1 MIFKNFQLSKLNFD
15 KYNLYLL
22 YGKNEGLQ
30 NEVINEY
37 FIKNFK
43 GEIIKY
49 DEKEILNN
57 NEVIIGEILNKSLF
71 CEKRILIV
79 SRATDKSVKIIE
91 EILEKNI
98 NDIKIIYKSGALE
111 KRSKLRNIF
120 EKNKLTV
127 VIPFYED
134 DLRSLLTI
142 INNFIRK
149 NEIKISR
156 ESINLLIERANGS
169 RETLNNELEKIYN
182 YSLSNKN
189 LQYDIVEKLTNLSEN
204 IDVNELVDQYLIKN
218 TKHVTKILNENN
230 YSDEDCILIL
240 RTILI
245 KSKRLLGIIEK
256 NNEVKNID
264 EVITNVRPPVFWKD
278 KEKVKKQAN
287 NWNFEELKRKIY
299 QINEIETLVK
309 SNSKNSLNIV
319 SNFILNY

>member
-15 KYNLYLL
+15 KYNLYLF

-149 NEIKISR
+149 NDIKISR

-264 EVITNVRPPVFWKD
+264 EVITNIRPPVFWKD
-278 KEKVKKQAN
+278 KERVKKQAN
-287 NWNFEELKRKIY
+287 NWDFRELRVKIY
-299 QINEIETLVK
+299 QISEIETLVK

-319 SNFILNY
+319 SNFMLNY

>member
-189 LQYDIVEKLTNLSEN
+189 LQYDIVKKLTNLSEN

-278 KEKVKKQAN
+278 KERVKKQAN
-287 NWNFEELKRKIY
+287 NWDFKELRVKIY
-299 QINEIETLVK
+299 QISEIETLVK

-319 SNFILNY
+319 SNFMLNY

>member
-15 KYNLYLL
+15 NYNFYLF
-22 YGKNEGLQ
+22 YGKNEGFQ
-30 NEVINEY
+30 NEIIQEY

-49 DEKEILNN
+49 DENEVLNN
-57 NEVIIGEILNKSLF
+57 NQIIIEEILNKSLF
-71 CEKRILIV
+71 YEKKIVIV
-79 SRATDKSVKIIE
+79 SRATDKSLKIIE
-91 EILEKNI
+91 EILDKNF
-98 NDIKIIYKSGALE
+98 NDIKIIFKSGTLE
-111 KRSKLRNIF
+111 KKSKLRNFF
-120 EKNKLTV
+120 EKNNKTV
-127 VIPFYED
+127 IVPFYED
-134 DLRSLLTI
+134 DLKSLLPI
-142 INNFIRK
+142 INNFIKK

-169 RETLNNELEKIYN
+169 RNSLNKELEKIYN
-182 YSLSNKN
+182 YSISNKN
-189 LQYDIVEKLTNLSEN
+189 LQHEIVKKLTNLSEN

-240 RTILI
+240 RMILI

-256 NNEVKNID
+256 NNEGRNID

>member
-15 KYNLYLL
+15 NYNLYLL

-120 EKNKLTV
+120 EKNKLTA

-149 NEIKISR
+149 NDIKISR

-189 LQYDIVEKLTNLSEN
+189 LQYDIVKKLTNLSEN

-256 NNEVKNID
+256 NNEVRNID
-264 EVITNVRPPVFWKD
+264 EVITNIRPPIFWKD

-287 NWNFEELKRKIY
+287 NWDFKELRVKIY
-299 QINEIETLVK
+299 QISEIETLVK
-309 SNSKNSLNIV
+309 SNARNSLNIV
-319 SNFILNY
+319 SNFMLNY

>member
-15 KYNLYLL
+15 NYNFYLF
-22 YGKNEGLQ
+22 YGKNEGFQ
-30 NEVINEY
+30 NEIIQEY
-37 FIKNFK
+37 FIKDFK

-49 DEKEILNN
+49 DENEVLNN
-57 NEVIIGEILNKSLF
+57 NQIIIEEILNKSLF
-71 CEKRILIV
+71 YEKKIVIV
-79 SRATDKSVKIIE
+79 SRATDKSLKIIE
-91 EILEKNI
+91 EILDKNF
-98 NDIKIIYKSGALE
+98 NDIKIIFKSGTLE
-111 KRSKLRNIF
+111 KKSKLRNFF
-120 EKNKLTV
+120 EKNNKTV
-127 VIPFYED
+127 IVPFYED
-134 DLRSLLTI
+134 DLKSLLPI
-142 INNFIRK
+142 INNFIKK

-169 RETLNNELEKIYN
+169 RDSLNKELEKIYN
-182 YSLSNKN
+182 YSISDKN
-189 LQYDIVEKLTNLSEN
+189 LKHEIVKKLTNLSEN

-240 RTILI
+240 RMILI

-256 NNEVKNID
+256 NNEGRNID

-299 QINEIETLVK
+299 QINEIETLIK

>member
-15 KYNLYLL
+15 NYNFYLF
-22 YGKNEGLQ
+22 YGKNEGFQ
-30 NEVINEY
+30 NEIIQEY
-37 FIKNFK
+37 FIKDFK

-49 DEKEILNN
+49 DENEVLNN
-57 NEVIIGEILNKSLF
+57 NQIIIEEILNKSLF
-71 CEKRILIV
+71 YEKKIVIV
-79 SRATDKSVKIIE
+79 SRATDKSLKIIE
-91 EILEKNI
+91 EILDKNFY
-98 NDIKIIYKSGALE
+98 DIKIIFKSGTLE
-111 KRSKLRNIF
+111 KKSKLRNFF
-120 EKNKLTV
+120 EKNNKTV
-127 VIPFYED
+127 IVPFYED
-134 DLRSLLTI
+134 DLKSLLPI
-142 INNFIRK
+142 INNFIKK

-169 RETLNNELEKIYN
+169 RNSLNKELEKIYN
-182 YSLSNKN
+182 YSISNKN
-189 LQYDIVEKLTNLSEN
+189 LQHEIVKKLTNLSEN

-240 RTILI
+240 RMILI

-256 NNEVKNID
+256 NNEGRNID

-299 QINEIETLVK
+299 QINEIETLIK

>member
-15 KYNLYLL
+15 NYNLYLL

-120 EKNKLTV
+120 EKNKLTA

-149 NEIKISR
+149 NDIKISR

-182 YSLSNKN
+182 YSSK
-189 LQYDIVEKLTNLSEN
+189 
-204 IDVNELVDQYLIKN
+204 
-218 TKHVTKILNENN
+218 TK
-230 YSDEDCILIL
+230 
-240 RTILI
+240 
-245 KSKRLLGIIEK
+245 
-256 NNEVKNID
+256 
-264 EVITNVRPPVFWKD
+264 
-278 KEKVKKQAN
+278 
-287 NWNFEELKRKIY
+287 
-299 QINEIETLVK
+299 
-309 SNSKNSLNIV
+309 
-319 SNFILNY
+319 